1 MPGHRRPRLA
11 ASGCRSLRWCW
22 PLAVCAMLRGAPAA
36 AAAFLPGP
44 HEADPPTGQKA
55 VAGPEEPLAGGS
67 GILWQLAPPRWRGSL
82 SLDGRWLRLEDGRR
96 TTLGQVLG
104 DLEFA
109 SYVWQPWFIQLRGG
123 VGGLVAKDA
132 SSGGDSP
139 PSGTTTMAATGRVQV
154 VVFPASRFPFELR
167 ADVGDSRSSGETL
180 LNDYRTLR
188 VAVSQTYRPPTG
200 NDNYALNF
208 DLSRVHSSDGA
219 TDSLAVLHGSVLRQW
234 TDHSLDVGVNWSDN
248 SRSDS
253 DDRSRQANVTV
264 RHAWQPQ
271 TALNTETLASWNDL
285 QLRLGG
291 SGSPLRLDS
300 TMLQLSTFATW
311 RPRAGDWGYAE
322 NAPLTGAATVRLLES
337 TSGNGGSTQKA
348 QAVNLSAGLSKE
360 FSHAWRANGALSVSH
375 LDIGAG
381 TPTTLTTLN
390 GSVLFTP
397 DNVMWGDWRW
407 APTASASLG
416 LSDTPDGERRQLI
429 GAQGSHGLSRNWIL
443 GSAQSLSINLSQ
455 SLGVL
460 RESPSGLTSRGW
472 SHGLGLFWQ
481 SSGEGASQSFAG
493 LSLSDSRT
501 QAQGDGHFQLVNL
514 QVSRRTQLTRHDSW
528 SASLTLQATRSDAE
542 LLDPFTGTLRLQ
554 SDGWQ
559 RFYSGALTFESQRV
573 FGIPRL
579 RFTGLA
585 TVNSQQIERRSAGD
599 IDAPLER
606 ITESLEARLDYSIG
620 RLDTRLSAR
629 LARIDGNTVAALTA
643 RAQRRF

>member
-1 MPGHRRPRLA
+1 
-11 ASGCRSLRWCW
+11 
-22 PLAVCAMLRGAPAA
+22 
-36 AAAFLPGP
+36 
-44 HEADPPTGQKA
+44 
-55 VAGPEEPLAGGS
+55 
-67 GILWQLAPPRWRGSL
+67 
-82 SLDGRWLRLEDGRR
+82 
-96 TTLGQVLG
+96 
-104 DLEFA
+104 
-109 SYVWQPWFIQLRGG
+109 
-123 VGGLVAKDA
+123 
-132 SSGGDSP
+132 
-139 PSGTTTMAATGRVQV
+139 
-154 VVFPASRFPFELR
+154 
-167 ADVGDSRSSGETL
+167 
-180 LNDYRTLR
+180 
-188 VAVSQTYRPPTG
+188 
-200 NDNYALNF
+200 
-208 DLSRVHSSDGA
+208 
-219 TDSLAVLHGSVLRQW
+219 
-234 TDHSLDVGVNWSDN
+234 
-248 SRSDS
+248 
-253 DDRSRQANVTV
+253 
-264 RHAWQPQ
+264 
-271 TALNTETLASWNDL
+271 
-285 QLRLGG
+285 
-291 SGSPLRLDS
+291 
-300 TMLQLSTFATW
+300 
-311 RPRAGDWGYAE
+311 
-322 NAPLTGAATVRLLES
+322 
-337 TSGNGGSTQKA
+337 
-348 QAVNLSAGLSKE
+348 
-360 FSHAWRANGALSVSH
+360 
-375 LDIGAG
+375 
-381 TPTTLTTLN
+381 
-390 GSVLFTP
+390 
-397 DNVMWGDWRW
+397 MWGDWRW

-429 GAQGSHGLSRNWIL
+429 GVQGSHGLSRNWML
-443 GSAQSLSINLSQ
+443 GNAQSLSINLSQ
-455 SLGVL
+455 SLGAL